1 MPYVQ
6 HSPQADDPVKE
17 YKLDINIR
25 YGNINNLYQSIA
37 MLYQAFSSKNQFHYE
52 VGEVQEILSR
62 MTQNLNSTATQNV
75 VGGIMR
81 DNEIKFNKTRI
92 RSLSEL
98 VLF

>member
-1 MPYVQ
+1 MPYQQ
-6 HSPQADDPVKE
+6 HTPAADDPNKE

-25 YGNINNLYQSIA
+25 FGNITNLYQSLNI
-37 MLYQAFSSKNQFHYE
+37 LYNAFISKNQFHYE
-52 VGEVQEILSR
+52 AGEVQEILAR
-62 MTQNLNSTATQNV
+62 MTQNLNSTATHNV
-75 VGGIMR
+75 TGGIMA